1 MWEWV
6 SVNANAIMAIAA
18 VFGLIGGALTWFYGL
33 WGSRKP
39 AIKNTAKS
47 GGVIVEGSVKGNI
60 TTNPSGKPKK

>member
-1 MWEWV
+1 MWEWITI
-6 SVNANAIMAIAA
+6 NANAVMAVAA
-18 VFGLIGGALTWFYGL
+18 MLTVVGGVATWFMGL